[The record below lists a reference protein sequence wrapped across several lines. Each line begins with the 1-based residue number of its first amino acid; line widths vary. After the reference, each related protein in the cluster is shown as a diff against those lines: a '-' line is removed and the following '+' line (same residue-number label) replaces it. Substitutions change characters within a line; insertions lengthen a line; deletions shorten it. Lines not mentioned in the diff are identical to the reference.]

1 MQRTKKKQG
10 PGYGLGI
17 AFSRQIGKITLW
29 SNNVRHSN
37 SKDII
42 TIKLKKIFINPHDVC
57 QSVIIDKI
65 LNCC

>member
-17 AFSRQIGKITLW
+17 AFSRQIDIITLW

-42 TIKLKKIFINPHDVC
+42 TIKLKKFFINPHDVC

>member
-10 PGYGLGI
+10 PGYDLGI

-42 TIKLKKIFINPHDVC
+42 TIKLKIFFINPHDVC